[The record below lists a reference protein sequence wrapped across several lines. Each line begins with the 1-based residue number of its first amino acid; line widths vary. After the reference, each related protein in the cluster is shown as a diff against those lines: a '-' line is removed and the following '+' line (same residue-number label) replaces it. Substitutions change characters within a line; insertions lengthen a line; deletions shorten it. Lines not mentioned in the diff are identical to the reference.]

1 VDYLVKQGIDKSR
14 LKAVGYGEKMILNRC
29 KNGVKCSE
37 AEHAVNRRTEFKLK
51 EKE

>member
-1 VDYLVKQGIDKSR
+1 
-14 LKAVGYGEKMILNRC
+14 MILNHC
-29 KNGVKCSE
+29 KNGVKCSD